1 MIRKLQKTKIMKK
14 LFLITVT
21 ILFVTSIVAQEKFVV
36 REITDTQKHSR
47 MVGQANGIILNLIS
61 YAISQGNSVEEVAKF
76 TGDQFKTGW
85 NKENGWEGFAKGC
98 LNNWAIFIPNNK
110 LVILEQSETM
120 IKFQSKTPYMWLKN
134 NGPQYNVSHDEYMTF
149 IKIIHKIIGEYLGAD
164 ISFKEVEDGL
174 ILTIKKK

>member
-1 MIRKLQKTKIMKK
+1 MKK

-61 YAISQGNSVEEVAKF
+61 YAKSQGNSVEDVAKF

-98 LNNWAIFIPNNK
+98 LHNWTIFTPDNK

-120 IKFQSKTPYMWLKN
+120 LKFQSKTPYVWLKN
-134 NGPQYNVSHDEYMTF
+134 NGPQYNVSYDEYMTF
-149 IKIIHKIIGEYLGAD
+149 LKINHKIIAEYLGAD
-164 ISFKEVEDGL
+164 ISFKEVEDGI
-174 ILTIKKK
+174 ILTVKKK

>member
-1 MIRKLQKTKIMKK
+1 MKK
-14 LFLITVT
+14 LFLFTITV
-21 ILFVTSIVAQEKFVV
+21 LFVTAIVAQEKFVV
-36 REITDTQKHSR
+36 PEISDAQKHSR
-47 MVGQANGIILNLIS
+47 MIGQTNAIILNFIN
-61 YAISQGNSVEEVAKF
+61 YAKSQGNSVEDLAKF
-76 TGDQFKTGW
+76 TGDQFKTSW

-98 LNNWAIFIPNNK
+98 LNNWTIFTPDNK

-134 NGPQYNVSHDEYMTF
+134 NGPQYNVSYDEYMTF
-149 IKIIHKIIGEYLGAD
+149 LKISHTIIGEYLGAD

>member
-1 MIRKLQKTKIMKK
+1 MKK

-21 ILFVTSIVAQEKFVV
+21 FLFVTSIVAQEKFAVP
-36 REITDTQKHSR
+36 EISDAQKHSR
-47 MVGQANGIILNLIS
+47 MVYQTNAIIINFIN
-61 YAISQGNSVEEVAKF
+61 YAKSQGNSVEDVAKF
-76 TGDQFKTGW
+76 TGDQFKKSW

-98 LNNWAIFIPNNK
+98 LNNWTIFIPDNE

-120 IKFQSKTPYMWLKN
+120 IKFQSKTPYLWLKN

-149 IKIIHKIIGEYLGAD
+149 LKINHKIIGEYLEAD
-164 ISFKEVEDGL
+164 ISFEEIEDGL